1 MEFFELRYVFS
12 RRKETRIFI
21 EISMKSLSVL
31 FNCSSS
37 EKEKE
42 RERIF
47 ILFSRIFRGS
57 WNYALV
63 KEKKKKKRESKIYS
77 ERERKKFV
85 EMFLL
90 RSIYRRHEI
99 SALRRP
105 KGTSLKAFAIT
116 NGNQRYKQSLD
127 RGGRKGLKNL
137 GYLSYYLSVRTELW
151 EIRKISCQKKKKKN
165 SSFTIE
171 SLYITDT
178 TLSTRW
184 TELIF
189 LLISPLITFSR
200 KLTQANDT

>member
-1 MEFFELRYVFS
+1 MEFFELRYIFS

-63 KEKKKKKRESKIYS
+63 KEKKKKKKKKKRESKIYS

-116 NGNQRYKQSLD
+116 NGNQRYK
-127 RGGRKGLKNL
+127 
-137 GYLSYYLSVRTELW
+137 
-151 EIRKISCQKKKKKN
+151 
-165 SSFTIE
+165 
-171 SLYITDT
+171 
-178 TLSTRW
+178 
-184 TELIF
+184 
-189 LLISPLITFSR
+189 
-200 KLTQANDT
+200 